1 MKKKRIKIDP
11 NLVGLRLDQFLFKSG
26 LTLSRSKAEA
36 LIEEK
41 HVLVNGKLP
50 SRHQKVESGD
60 VIEVEVVEAKPSALQ
75 GEDIPL
81 HIIHEDDD
89 ILVIDKPVGL
99 VVHPGN
105 GNEDGTLVNALIGM
119 GIPLSSSTTRPGIVH
134 RIDKDTS
141 GLLVIAKNDKAA
153 LALSE
158 QLQDHSMHREYLALV
173 NGIIVEENGKIDAPI
188 GRDVN
193 HPTMQCVDVKHG
205 KEAVTFFHVEKRFA
219 KANVTLISCKL
230 TTGRTHQIRVH
241 MDYIGH
247 PIIGDNVYGKG
258 NRRLYD
264 KGQLL
269 HAYRLSL
276 RHPKTLTRET
286 YFDPLP
292 EHFLKVLAELD
303 EEYAKQL
310 KKNFLKMFN
319 R

>member
-60 VIEVEVVEAKPSALQ
+60 VIEVEVVEAKPTAIQ

-193 HPTMQCVDVKHG
+193 HPTMQCVDV
-205 KEAVTFFHVEKRFA
+205 
-219 KANVTLISCKL
+219 NVTLISCKL

-292 EHFLKVLAELD
+292 EHFLNVLAELD
-303 EEYAKQL
+303 EEYANQIKKQ
-310 KKNFLKMFN
+310 FLKMFN